1 MLSTTSKMNKTVIKC
16 VDRISWHKI
25 MIWAEEIKPECTRN
39 APYNEWRYFGFDE
52 NGEFKSWY
60 YLNLPKDYK
69 KIELPKHLK

>member
-1 MLSTTSKMNKTVIKC
+1 MEKTVIKC
-16 VDRISWHKI
+16 EDRISWHRI
-25 MIWAEEIKPECTRN
+25 MIWAEKIKPECTRN

-69 KIELPKHLK
+69 KIKLPIFEDCVNYRS